1 MAEVRSVLFFS
12 RQERIDAIR
21 CSFSRRVVQSLV
33 VLHRSLFPPVFV
45 CVHANG
51 EQRPIVLL
59 LSKFHSDDS
68 SSYRSRSI
76 QLLRFEETEQ
86 RQVVLFNCTCIY
98 VYIYIV
104 LCFLIFMYMY
114 TYMYN
119 QIDTKHCIALPA
131 FCFVFHVRYA
141 TGGVSKRV
149 RACFMHVKSVALNFD
164 GGKRGNYN

>member
-86 RQVVLFNCTCIY
+86 RQVVLFNCT
-98 VYIYIV
+98 YIYIYCIMFFNFYIYV
-104 LCFLIFMYMY
+104 LRICTIKLILSIASHCQRFVLFS
-114 TYMYN
+114 TC
-119 QIDTKHCIALPA
+119 DTQQAA
-131 FCFVFHVRYA
+131 FQS
-141 TGGVSKRV
+141 VSERV
-149 RACFMHVKSVALNFD
+149 SCM
-164 GGKRGNYN
+164 